1 MKITTDTNVLISST
15 FWEGVSDKIMQKVE
29 NKEVELIL
37 SRELINEFMEVL
49 DYDEI
54 KDKIK
59 DKNLKVRRSVEKIIS
74 ISTIVEPSQKFEI
87 VKDDLDDN
95 MVINCAIEGN
105 VDYVITQDEH
115 LLKIKEFKGIKI
127 VKPEEF
133 LWAFEKV

>member
-95 MVINCAIEGN
+95 MVINCAVEGN
-105 VDYVITQDEH
+105 VDYVVTQDEH

-133 LWAFEKV
+133 L

>member
-15 FWEGVSDKIMQKVE
+15 FLEGASDKIMQKVE

-37 SRELINEFMEVL
+37 SRGLINEFTRVL

-59 DKNLKVRRSVEKIIS
+59 DKNLEVRRSVEKVVS
-74 ISTIVEPSQKFEI
+74 ISTIVEPTQKFDV
-87 VKDDLDDN
+87 VKEDLDDN
-95 MVINCAIEGN
+95 KVIDCAVEGN
-105 VDYVITQDEH
+105 VDYIITQDNH

>member
-95 MVINCAIEGN
+95 MVINCAVEGN
-105 VDYVITQDEH
+105 VDYVVTQDEH

>member
-15 FWEGVSDKIMQKVE
+15 FWEGASDKIMQRVE

-37 SRELINEFMEVL
+37 SRELVNEFTRAL

-59 DKNLKVRRSVEKIIS
+59 DKNLEVRRSVEKVIS
-74 ISTIVEPSQKFEI
+74 ISTIVEPTQKFDV
-87 VKDDLDDN
+87 VKEDLDDN
-95 MVINCAIEGN
+95 KVIDCAVEGN
-105 VDYVITQDEH
+105 VDYIITQDNH
-115 LLKIKEFKGIKI
+115 LLKIKDFKRIKI

-133 LWAFEKV
+133 LDILSKK